1 MEGKVW
7 TQMQTLVD
15 LNLNSQ
21 NIDTWEVWMMK
32 SLSAGC
38 VNIVSTC
45 DYFWVGK
52 VTGENWLTHRQK
64 HEMNFN
70 LCPVTTAHTHQTN
83 SI

>member
-1 MEGKVW
+1 
-7 TQMQTLVD
+7 MQTLVD

-45 DYFWVGK
+45 DYF
-52 VTGENWLTHRQK
+52 
-64 HEMNFN
+64 
-70 LCPVTTAHTHQTN
+70 
-83 SI
+83 